1 MEGNKFVKHGNSANA
16 SRRVLVL
23 MLSIML
29 VVSSISSSFAASSK
43 ATKEGDVKTSSF
55 MKKTVREPKLCTV
68 SFSAFGADNV
78 PEPVKVPKGEKLGS
92 NYPKEVPTKNG
103 YICIG
108 WTDGIFSMNEP
119 NVDENYVV
127 NNNMTLY
134 AVWRS
139 IINVTFNSN
148 GGTGNMD
155 AAQVAKGS
163 DYVLPACGFTAPSGK
178 EFDKWSVKIGSEA
191 PVEKAVGESIVADA
205 NVMIK
210 AIWKDKKTDFPL
222 NATGNVNAKLDSDK
236 NLIITATD
244 VSKDMKIDREK
255 WKEMVKSLGGETGGN
270 DINWENA
277 DVKDLKFQ
285 TDGIYLPS
293 DGSRLF
299 SHFKESIDGSEK
311 LKTDDVVDMAEAAA
325 ESSKSSGLRVAT
337 PAGP

>member
-139 IINVTFNSN
+139 IINVTFDSPDHSV
-148 GGTGNMD
+148 GPPGPRRR
-155 AAQVAKGS
+155 
-163 DYVLPACGFTAPSGK
+163 PAPRGAPPSAISARRPSGA
-178 EFDKWSVKIGSEA
+178 SARPRS
-191 PVEKAVGESIVADA
+191 
-205 NVMIK
+205 
-210 AIWKDKKTDFPL
+210 
-222 NATGNVNAKLDSDK
+222 
-236 NLIITATD
+236 
-244 VSKDMKIDREK
+244 
-255 WKEMVKSLGGETGGN
+255 
-270 DINWENA
+270 
-277 DVKDLKFQ
+277 
-285 TDGIYLPS
+285 
-293 DGSRLF
+293 
-299 SHFKESIDGSEK
+299 
-311 LKTDDVVDMAEAAA
+311 
-325 ESSKSSGLRVAT
+325 
-337 PAGP
+337 PA